1 MMKRGMIE
9 ADKKST
15 KKTGKGL
22 AGTLLKVM
30 GVGLAAGAALIA
42 VTDKTMKKAFPE
54 EADKEKIEAA
64 PEDCACGAEEET
76 DGCCEDK

>member
-42 VTDKTMKKAFPE
+42 VTNKTMKKAFPE
-54 EADKEKIEAA
+54 NKSEDE
-64 PEDCACGAEEET
+64 PEEGEGEEI
-76 DGCCEDK
+76 

>member
-15 KKTGKGL
+15 KKTEKGL

-42 VTDKTMKKAFPE
+42 VTNKTMKKAFPE
-54 EADKEKIEAA
+54 NESEDE
-64 PEDCACGAEEET
+64 PEEGEGEEI
-76 DGCCEDK
+76 

>member
-1 MMKRGMIE
+1 MIE

-42 VTDKTMKKAFPE
+42 VTNKTMKKAFPE
-54 EADKEKIEAA
+54 NESEDE
-64 PEDCACGAEEET
+64 PEEGE
-76 DGCCEDK
+76 G

>member
-42 VTDKTMKKAFPE
+42 VTNKTMKKALPENESEDEPE
-54 EADKEKIEAA
+54 EGE
-64 PEDCACGAEEET
+64 GEEI
-76 DGCCEDK
+76 

>member
-42 VTDKTMKKAFPE
+42 VTNKTMKKGFPE
-54 EADKEKIEAA
+54 NESKDE
-64 PEDCACGAEEET
+64 PEEGEGEEI
-76 DGCCEDK
+76 

>member
-42 VTDKTMKKAFPE
+42 VTNKTMKKAFPE
-54 EADKEKIEAA
+54 SESEDE
-64 PEDCACGAEEET
+64 PEEGEGEEI
-76 DGCCEDK
+76 